1 MSVRSSEIEII
12 GMISTTLASEIYG
25 KSIIT
30 GAVDPDFIAEFAR
43 VHEEGGFD
51 RVLVGYGSTGADG
64 FVVTAHAAAAT
75 TRLAFLIAHRPGFVA
90 PTLAARKAASL
101 DHVTGGRIAL
111 HIITGGSDV
120 EQQRDGD
127 FLDHDAR
134 YRRTDEYL
142 EVLRRTWTSERPFDF
157 DGEFYRVR
165 GAFSEVKPL
174 QRPTI
179 PIYFGGASGPALAV
193 GARHC
198 DVYALWGEPVAA
210 IRQSIAEVRAAAP
223 PGRAPRFSV
232 SVRPILGAT
241 EDQAWDRARGILA
254 RIVELRGGAKTP
266 ARPQSVGSQRL
277 LDLATKGE
285 IHDKRL
291 WTAIAAATGASGS
304 TTALVGT
311 AEQVA
316 ESLLDYYDAG
326 AGTVLIRGFD
336 PLQDAI
342 EFGRDL
348 VPLVRAG
355 VERRERQ
362 AVSAGSRAT

>member
-1 MSVRSSEIEII
+1 MTPDPGIEII

-30 GAVDPDFIAEFAR
+30 GAVDPRFIADFAR
-43 VHEEGGFD
+43 AHEDGGFD

-75 TRLAFLIAHRPGFVA
+75 TRLGFLIAHRPGFVA
-90 PTLAARKAASL
+90 PTLAARKAATL

-111 HIITGGSDV
+111 HIITGGSDI

-142 EVLRRTWTSERPFDF
+142 EVLRRTWTSSIPFDF

-174 QRPTI
+174 QRPAI
-179 PIYFGGASGPALAV
+179 PIYFGGASGAALAV

-210 IRQSIAEVRAAAP
+210 IRQSIAEVRAATP

-241 EDQAWDRARGILA
+241 EEKAWARARGILE
-254 RIVELRGGAKTP
+254 RILELRRGATAP
-266 ARPQSVGSQRL
+266 ARPQSIGSQRL
-277 LDLATKGE
+277 LELAGRGE
-285 IHDKRL
+285 VHDKRL
-291 WTAIAAATGASGS
+291 WTAIAAATGAAGS

-326 AGTVLIRGFD
+326 ASTVLIRGFD
-336 PLQDAI
+336 PLEDAI
-342 EFGRDL
+342 EFGREL
-348 VPLVRAG
+348 VPLVRGG
-355 VERRERQ
+355 VERRRRRVV
-362 AVSAGSRAT
+362 AAGSQAT

>member
-1 MSVRSSEIEII
+1 MIEII

-30 GAVDPDFIAEFAR
+30 GAVDPRFVADFAR
-43 VHEEGGFD
+43 AHEDGGFD

-75 TRLAFLIAHRPGFVA
+75 KRLGFLIAHRPGFVA
-90 PTLAARKAASL
+90 PTLAARKAATL

-111 HIITGGSDV
+111 HIITGGNDV

-142 EVLRRTWTSERPFDF
+142 ELLRRSWTSNRPFDF
-157 DGEFYRVR
+157 EGEFYRVR

-174 QRPTI
+174 QRPAI

-210 IRQSIAEVRAAAP
+210 IRRSIAEVRAAAP
-223 PGRAPRFSV
+223 SGRVPRFSV

-241 EDQAWDRARGILA
+241 EEKAWARARSILA
-254 RIVELRGGAKTP
+254 RIVELRSGANAP
-266 ARPQSVGSQRL
+266 ARPQNVGSQRL
-277 LDLATKGE
+277 LELAARGDV
-285 IHDKRL
+285 HDKRL

-326 AGTVLIRGFD
+326 ATTVLIRGFD
-336 PLQDAI
+336 PVQDAI

-355 VERRERQ
+355 VARREQ
-362 AVSAGSRAT
+362 AVAAGSPGD

>member
-1 MSVRSSEIEII
+1 MTERGGIEII

-30 GAVDPDFIAEFAR
+30 GAVDPGFIARFAR
-43 VHEEGGFD
+43 AHEEGGFD

-64 FVVTAHAAAAT
+64 FVVTAHAAATT
-75 TRLAFLIAHRPGFVA
+75 TRLGFLIAHRPGFVA
-90 PTLAARKAASL
+90 PTLAARKAATL

-111 HIITGGSDV
+111 HIITGGNDV

-142 EVLRRTWTSERPFDF
+142 EVMRRTWTSERPFDF

-174 QRPTI
+174 QRPAI
-179 PIYFGGASGPALAV
+179 PIYFGGASGAALTV

-210 IRQSIAEVRAAAP
+210 IRESIAEVRAAAP

-241 EDQAWDRARGILA
+241 EEKAWTRAREILE
-254 RIVELRGGAKTP
+254 RIVELRRGTP
-266 ARPQSVGSQRL
+266 TPGRPQNAGSQRL
-277 LDLATKGE
+277 LDLAGRAAV
-285 IHDKRL
+285 HDKRL

-336 PLQDAI
+336 PLEDAI
-342 EFGRDL
+342 EFGREL
-348 VPLVRAG
+348 VPLVRGG
-355 VERRERQ
+355 VERRQRRVL
-362 AVSAGSRAT
+362 ATGSPVR

>member
-1 MSVRSSEIEII
+1 MSVRTTGIEII

-30 GAVDPDFIAEFAR
+30 GAVDPSFIADFAR
-43 VHEEGGFD
+43 AHEEGGLD

-64 FVVTAHAAAAT
+64 FVVAAHAAAAT
-75 TRLAFLIAHRPGFVA
+75 THLGFLIAHRPGFVA

-142 EVLRRTWTSERPFDF
+142 EVLRRTWTSDRPFDF

-165 GAFSEVKPL
+165 GAFSEVKPV
-174 QRPTI
+174 QRPAI

-210 IRQSIAEVRAAAP
+210 IRQSIAQVRAAAP
-223 PGRAPRFSV
+223 PGHHPRSSV
-232 SVRPILGAT
+232 SVRPIRAPT
-241 EDQAWDRARGILA
+241 DHQARARPRAICA
-254 RIVELRGGAKTP
+254 RVAELR
-266 ARPQSVGSQRL
+266 R
-277 LDLATKGE
+277 
-285 IHDKRL
+285 
-291 WTAIAAATGASGS
+291 
-304 TTALVGT
+304 
-311 AEQVA
+311 
-316 ESLLDYYDAG
+316 
-326 AGTVLIRGFD
+326 
-336 PLQDAI
+336 
-342 EFGRDL
+342 
-348 VPLVRAG
+348 
-355 VERRERQ
+355 
-362 AVSAGSRAT
+362 

>member
-1 MSVRSSEIEII
+1 MSVRTTGIEII

-30 GAVDPDFIAEFAR
+30 GAVDPRFIAEFAR
-43 VHEEGGFD
+43 VHEDGGFD

-64 FVVTAHAAAAT
+64 FVVAAHAAAAT
-75 TRLAFLIAHRPGFVA
+75 THLGFLIAHRPGFVA

-142 EVLRRTWTSERPFDF
+142 EVLRRTWTSDCPFDF

-165 GAFSEVKPL
+165 
-174 QRPTI
+174 
-179 PIYFGGASGPALAV
+179 GASGPALAV

-210 IRQSIAEVRAAAP
+210 IRRSIAEVSAAAP

-241 EDQAWDRARGILA
+241 EEKAWARARSILE
-254 RIVELRGGAKTP
+254 RIVEVRRGAATP

-277 LDLATKGE
+277 LDLAAHGE
-285 IHDKRL
+285 VHDKRL
-291 WTAIAAATGASGS
+291 WTAIAAATGAAGS
-304 TTALVGT
+304 T

-316 ESLLDYYDAG
+316 ESLLDYHDAG
-326 AGTVLIRGFD
+326 ASTVLIRGFD

-355 VERRERQ
+355 VERR
-362 AVSAGSRAT
+362 G

>member
-1 MSVRSSEIEII
+1 VIEII

-30 GAVDPDFIAEFAR
+30 GAVDPRFIAEFAR

-75 TRLAFLIAHRPGFVA
+75 SRLGFLIAHRPGFVA

-174 QRPTI
+174 QRPAI

-210 IRQSIAEVRAAAP
+210 VRRSIAEVRAAAP
-223 PGRAPRFSV
+223 AGRVPRFSV

-241 EDQAWDRARGILA
+241 EDRAWARARGILE
-254 RIVELRGGAKTP
+254 RIVERRGGTTP
-266 ARPQSVGSQRL
+266 ARPQSIGSQRL
-277 LDLATKGE
+277 LDLARQGE
-285 IHDKRL
+285 VHDKRL
-291 WTAIAAATGASGS
+291 WTAIAAATGATGS

-326 AGTVLIRGFD
+326 ASTVLIRGFD

-342 EFGRDL
+342 EFGREL

>member
-1 MSVRSSEIEII
+1 LSIEII

-30 GAVDPDFIAEFAR
+30 GAVDPRFVAEFAR

-75 TRLAFLIAHRPGFVA
+75 TRLGFLIAHRPGFVA

-174 QRPTI
+174 QRPAI

-241 EDQAWDRARGILA
+241 EDQAWERARGILE
-254 RIVELRGGAKTP
+254 RIVELRDGAKTQ

-285 IHDKRL
+285 VHDKRL
-291 WTAIAAATGASGS
+291 WTAIAAATGAAGS

-355 VERRERQ
+355 VARRQRGVV
-362 AVSAGSRAT
+362 AAGSPGP